1 MGQYEKFEKV
11 RRQLN
16 DVGAGFCLAK
26 WMQVTLH
33 LHIGHNHSCHHPQ
46 THKIS
51 TTEIDRDPSALHNT
65 RYKKERRREMLEGKK
80 PSECD
85 YCWGVEDNS
94 NQFSDRHFKSAEPW
108 AYPQLD
114 KIKDM
119 HWRDNINPSYV
130 EVSFSNAC
138 NFKCSYCAPPFSSKW
153 MEEIEQHG
161 AYPTS
166 DKFNG
171 LDHFKHSG
179 RIPIP
184 QNEHNPYVEAFWEW
198 WPELYQDLHTFRI
211 TGGEPMMHKDT
222 MKVLDYIIDSPSPN
236 RNLCLSIN
244 SNLGVP
250 ESLYQKFREKFK
262 IISDRELV
270 KELIIFTSCDGYGE
284 QAEYIR
290 NGMVYNQLM
299 DRIDDLLYYIPRLT
313 IDIMSTYNILSVP
326 SYKKLINDV
335 YDLKAK
341 HTNAIRYYKQPL
353 LLDASYLRYPN
364 HQSITLL
371 DQKEWESEFF
381 EQAQLMDFYDL
392 TRTDQNT
399 FGYSDVEVV
408 KIRRI
413 YDYFMGDV
421 DEFAREH
428 HRKDFYKFFS
438 EHDKRRGTD
447 FCKTYPELA
456 DFYHKCKEIR

>member
-1 MGQYEKFEKV
+1 
-11 RRQLN
+11 
-16 DVGAGFCLAK
+16 
-26 WMQVTLH
+26 MQVTLH

-313 IDIMSTYNILSVP
+313 VDIMSTYNILSVP